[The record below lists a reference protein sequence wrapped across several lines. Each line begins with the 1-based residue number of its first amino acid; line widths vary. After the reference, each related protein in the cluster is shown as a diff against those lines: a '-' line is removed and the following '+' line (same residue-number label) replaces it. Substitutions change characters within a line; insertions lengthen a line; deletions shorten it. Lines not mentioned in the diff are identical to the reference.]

1 MDNPFGDGEITVV
14 VAGII
19 IIVASSFLGG
29 LLLGSILF

>member
-14 VAGII
+14 VVGII